1 VAQVL
6 VKNGHLYEGI
16 FRTFSPKVCT
26 VKDLMCVGISIKF
39 TVEHLVKQVVFYVS
53 CVMVL
58 LRRCILLVG
67 LYKVTVVI

>member
-1 VAQVL
+1 MAQVL

-39 TVEHLVKQVVFYVS
+39 T
-53 CVMVL
+53 MN
-58 LRRCILLVG
+58 IW
-67 LYKVTVVI
+67 